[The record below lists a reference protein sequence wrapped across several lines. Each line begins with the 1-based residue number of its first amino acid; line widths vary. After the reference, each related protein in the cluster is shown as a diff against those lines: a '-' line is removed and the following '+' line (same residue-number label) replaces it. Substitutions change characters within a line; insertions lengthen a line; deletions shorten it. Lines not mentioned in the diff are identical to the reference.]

1 MAILE
6 QAKKAIRRDE
16 RRTVVNL
23 RRKREM
29 KDLVKEVVELVAAG
43 KTKEAN
49 AKLPEA
55 YKAIDKAAKNGVI
68 KPNTAARKK
77 SRLSRITK
85 AAK

>member
-29 KDLVKEVVELVAAG
+29 KAAVKEVVELVAAG
-43 KTKEAN
+43 KVKEAN
-49 AKLPEA
+49 EKVPTT

-77 SRLSRITK
+77 SRIARITK
-85 AAK
+85 ISK